1 MRFQSIF
8 KFRDRD
14 GKGVEK
20 GEDTRPTFKN
30 FFKQFFRKFS
40 HLLSLNVLMLLQI
53 IPIIIAVFAFL
64 TTPMTPSQTSAAFAP
79 LYGASL
85 IEQSG
90 ASNLFLAL
98 EALPLNIPVF
108 QPVSYWIIAV
118 CALFLVLTLGLQ
130 SVGSF
135 YVLRGLVRGE
145 AVFVFSDYFYGIK
158 RNFKQGFLF
167 GLIDS
172 ILIIVLT
179 IDLAYYSQTVGTFW
193 LDMMFW
199 ILTAITILY
208 VIMRPYIYLMLITFN
223 MSLRKMFKNALIF
236 SALGIKRN
244 LLASLGIVL
253 LVALHTIL
261 IIAFMPQGIITVI
274 LPLVYLFAAI
284 GFITTYAAY
293 PIIDRYMISPYRN
306 ESAESKNEDAQG
318 DVENETD
325 NA

>member
-14 GKGVEK
+14 GRGVEK
-20 GEDTRPTFKN
+20 GEDTRPTLKN

-40 HLLSLNVLMLLQI
+40 HLLSLNVLMLLQV
-53 IPIIIAVFAFL
+53 IPVIVAVFAFM

-85 IEQSG
+85 IEPSG
-90 ASNLFLAL
+90 ATNLFLGL
-98 EALPLNIPVF
+98 EALPLNIPVYA
-108 QPVSYWIIAV
+108 PASYWIIGA
-118 CALFLVLTLGLQ
+118 CALFLLLTLGWQ

-172 ILIIVLT
+172 ALIIVLA
-179 IDLAYYSQTVGTFW
+179 IDLAYYSRTVGTFW
-193 LDMMFW
+193 LDVMFW
-199 ILTAITILY
+199 ILTAIAILY

-223 MSLRKMFKNALIF
+223 MKIRKMFKNALIF

-244 LLASLGIVL
+244 LLAAIGIL
-253 LVALHTIL
+253 LLIAIHALL
-261 IIAFMPQGIITVI
+261 IVMFMPQGVITVI
-274 LPLVYLFAAI
+274 LPLIYLFAAV

-293 PIIDRYMISPYRN
+293 PIIDRYMIAPYRS
-306 ESAESKNEDAQG
+306 ETTDGEDETQG
-318 DVENETD
+318 DMEE
-325 NA
+325 

>member
-8 KFRDRD
+8 KFRDRA
-14 GKGVEK
+14 GRGVEK
-20 GEDTRPTFKN
+20 GEDTRPTLKN

-40 HLLSLNVLMLLQI
+40 HLLSLNVLMLLQV
-53 IPIIIAVFAFL
+53 IPVIVAVFAFL
-64 TTPMTPSQTSAAFAP
+64 PTPMTPSQTSAAFAP

-85 IEQSG
+85 IEPSG
-90 ASNLFLAL
+90 ATNLFLGL
-98 EALPLNIPVF
+98 EALPLNIPVYA
-108 QPVSYWIIAV
+108 PASYWIIGA
-118 CALFLVLTLGLQ
+118 CALFLLLTLGWQ

-172 ILIIVLT
+172 ALIIVLA
-179 IDLAYYSQTVGTFW
+179 IDLAYYSRTVGTFW
-193 LDMMFW
+193 LDVMFW
-199 ILTAITILY
+199 ILTAIAILY

-223 MSLRKMFKNALIF
+223 MKIRKMFKNALIF

-244 LLASLGIVL
+244 LLAAIGIL
-253 LVALHTIL
+253 LLIAIHALL
-261 IIAFMPQGIITVI
+261 IVMFMPQGVITVI
-274 LPLVYLFAAI
+274 LPLIYLFAAV

-293 PIIDRYMISPYRN
+293 PIIDRYMIAPYRS
-306 ESAESKNEDAQG
+306 ETTDGEDDTQG
-318 DVENETD
+318 DMEE
-325 NA
+325 